1 MNYESTKR
9 QILLKPKDIRFKG
22 SRKDQNYIH
31 KEEEKVNPSENKGT
45 ECS

>member
-22 SRKDQNYIH
+22 SGKGQNYIH
-31 KEEEKVNPSENKGT
+31 KEEEESQSK
-45 ECS
+45 